1 MPTVDVLAI
10 GSVLR
15 DVTVTTTAGRVWRTP
30 GDLTAQRILGFEYG
44 AKIVVDSLSSSCGGG
59 AANVAVSLAA
69 LGLRAALVARLG
81 DDADG
86 AHLRAHVAGRGVRV
100 GAAQTDARL
109 PTGSSFLVCAG
120 KGEHDHVAFV
130 YRGANDRLVVDE
142 AALKG
147 LRARWVYLTAQS
159 GPRWG
164 ANLRNAYAFARRTG
178 AQVAFNPGAKQ
189 LAEGRRGLE
198 RLLQQTQVLLLNKD
212 EAIELALSGIRL
224 GRRHPGF
231 LNKPV
236 YLLNILS
243 EWGPKVV
250 VITDGERGAHA
261 IAGGSVVHVP
271 AVRRRVVDTTGVGDA
286 FGAAFLAGY
295 VQGGGLKRA
304 LQWGVH
310 HAASV
315 LTKTGAQ
322 AGILTRSQLLESL
335 RTRG

>member
-1 MPTVDVLAI
+1 MSTVDILTI

-44 AKIVVDSLSSSCGGG
+44 AKIAVDTLSASCGGG
-59 AANVAVSLAA
+59 AANVAVNAA
-69 LGLRAALVARLG
+69 SLGLRVALFARLG
-81 DDADG
+81 DDAEG
-86 AHLRAHVAGRGVRV
+86 AHLRAHLVRRGVGV
-100 GAAQTDARL
+100 GALQTDARW
-109 PTGSSFLVCAG
+109 PTGSSFLVCVG
-120 KGEHDHVAFV
+120 KSEHDHVAFV
-130 YRGANDRLVVDE
+130 FRGANDRLVVDD

-164 ANLRNAYAFARRTG
+164 SNLRNAFACARRIG
-178 AQVAFNPGAKQ
+178 AQVAFNPGAAQ

-198 RLLQQTQVLLLNKD
+198 RALQQTQVLLLNKD

-224 GRRHPGF
+224 GKRHPGF

-261 IAGGSVVHVP
+261 IANGSVVHVP

-295 VQGGGLKRA
+295 LHDGDLKHA
-304 LQWGVH
+304 LQWGAH
-310 HAASV
+310 NAASV
-315 LTKTGAQ
+315 LTKIGAQ
-322 AGILTRSQLLESL
+322 AGILTRGQLLESV
-335 RTRG
+335 RSRG